1 MFTISWIQE
10 KISQSDYYFSQH
22 GDRERQNDNLS
33 ISEVEEALLQ
43 SRILEYYPDTGR
55 GESCLVVGFTDDG
68 KPIHVVCGRQRET
81 GESRLIAFTS
91 DGKPIHA
98 VCGQQRE
105 TLAIITL
112 YIPSPPKFKNP
123 FERG

>member
-43 SRILEYYPDTGR
+43 GRILEYYPDTGR

-81 GESRLIAFTS
+81 
-91 DGKPIHA
+91 
-98 VCGQQRE
+98 
-105 TLAIITL
+105 LAIITL